1 MMNLLL
7 VDDEPLARLR
17 LTQLL
22 SDIADQLPH
31 TIVGEAA
38 SASEC
43 LRQLNTQQVDC
54 VLLDIQ
60 MPGQTGVAF
69 AQELKMHAHKLGFLP
84 AVIFVTAY
92 EQHALQAFDVAAI
105 DYLVKPVRAARLIEA
120 LKRVPLREQPGED
133 ASITVSER
141 GRIVRV
147 DLRDVLYLKAELKY
161 VTIRTR
167 DREFVSEQT
176 LTSLEIRYASH
187 FIRVHRNALVA
198 RNALIA
204 LERTAHH
211 HSDEGDPEAH
221 WQVILRGTEERLEV
235 SRRQLVQVK
244 ALLKQA

>member
-92 EQHALQAFDVAAI
+92 EQHALQAF
-105 DYLVKPVRAARLIEA
+105 KRL
-120 LKRVPLREQPGED
+120 PLREQPGED

-235 SRRQLVQVK
+235 SRRQLVLVK